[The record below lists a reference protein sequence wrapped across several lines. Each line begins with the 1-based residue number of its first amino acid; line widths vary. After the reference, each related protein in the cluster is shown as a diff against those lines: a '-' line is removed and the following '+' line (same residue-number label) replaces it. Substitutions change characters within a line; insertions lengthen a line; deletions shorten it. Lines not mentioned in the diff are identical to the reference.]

1 MKLNLLKNIILA
13 TNVIS
18 SYNSSLMK
26 DEKKLDVNFSFEWIN
41 STNQDYLTKI
51 QNIENLYQNLIIKIN
66 HIL

>member
-51 QNIENLYQNLIIKIN
+51 QNIENLYQNLIIK
-66 HIL
+66 

>member
-26 DEKKLDVNFSFEWIN
+26 DEKNLMQTFLLNE
-41 STNQDYLTKI
+41 LI
-51 QNIENLYQNLIIKIN
+51 QLIKTI
-66 HIL
+66 